1 MSQSTGHP
9 LAQDPGRHPAPLM
22 LTRFIRM
29 DMREAFHRLKVKL
42 GLERL
47 ADVPPGLFDEPDSA
61 IALQAREL
69 VQKLSPGFMVNHVLR
84 TYCFGMVIAHRNHMA
99 IDRELFYLA
108 AVLHDLG
115 LTDSLA
121 EEAGSFEWVGARKA
135 REFCLKHGLRAD
147 RADLLHDAI
156 ALHSS
161 VCIANLREPE
171 VSMVH
176 YGAGCDLLGIR
187 YGEIPQQEMDLTL
200 ARYPRQNF
208 KQAFSVCLER
218 QAELKPKCHI
228 AAHMGLGMAERVQK
242 TEFSE

>member
-1 MSQSTGHP
+1 MTESTGNS

-22 LTRFIRM
+22 LSRFIRM
-29 DMREAFHRLKVKL
+29 DMREAFHRLKITL

-61 IALQAREL
+61 LALQAREL
-69 VQKLSPGFMVNHVLR
+69 VQQLSPGFMVNHVLR
-84 TYCFGMVIAHRNHMA
+84 TFCFGMVIAHRNHMV

-121 EEAGSFEWVGARKA
+121 EEPGSFEWVGARKA
-135 REFCLKHGLRAD
+135 REFCLEKGLQAD

-187 YGEIPQQEMDLTL
+187 YGEIPQETMNEAL
-200 ARYPRQNF
+200 ARYPRENF
-208 KQAFSVCLER
+208 KEAFTGCLER

-228 AAHMGLGMAERVQK
+228 AAHMGLGMAGRVQK
-242 TEFSE
+242 TKFAE